1 MQSFNRI
8 NSMKYFPLSNGEQIP
23 ALGLG
28 TWKSSPQVVGQA
40 VEQALDLGY
49 RHLDCAAIY
58 GNEAE
63 IGATLAKAFTKGVVK
78 REELWITSKL
88 WSNAHH
94 PDAVLPALE
103 KTLQDL
109 GLDYLDLYLIHWPV
123 VIQPDVGFPESGDQL
138 LPFTPASLEGT
149 WQALEK
155 AVDLGLCHHIGVSNF
170 SLKKLEMVLS
180 MARIPPAVNQVE
192 LHPYL
197 QQSDLLTFANS
208 QNILLTAY
216 SPLGSG
222 DRPAA
227 FQQAAEPKLLTDP
240 VINGIA
246 AEQGCSAAQVLLA
259 WAIQRGTVTIPKS
272 VNPERLEQNL
282 RAADITLTDSE
293 MAKIALLDRHYRY
306 VSGEFW
312 MMPGSPYTL
321 QNLWDEI

>member
-1 MQSFNRI
+1 
-8 NSMKYFPLSNGEQIP
+8 MKYFHLSNGEPIP

-28 TWKSSPQVVGQA
+28 TWKSAPQVVGQA

-49 RHLDCAAIY
+49 RHFDCAAIY

-63 IGATLAKAFTKGVVK
+63 IGATLAGSFTKGLVK

-94 PDAVLPALE
+94 PGAVLPALQ

-123 VIQPDVGFPESGDQL
+123 VIEPQVGFPKSGDQL

-149 WQALEK
+149 WRALEQ

-170 SLKKLEMVLS
+170 SLKKLEMLLS
-180 MARIPPAVNQVE
+180 MARIRPAVNQVE

-197 QQSDLLTFANS
+197 QQLELLTFAQS

-227 FQQAAEPKLLTDP
+227 FQKAEEPKLLADP
-240 VINGIA
+240 VINAIA
-246 AEQGCSAAQVLLA
+246 TEQGCSAAQVLLA
-259 WAIQRGTVTIPKS
+259 WAIQRGIPTIPKS
-272 VNPERLEQNL
+272 VNPERLQQNL
-282 RAADITLTDSE
+282 RAADITLTDAQ
-293 MAKIALLDRHYRY
+293 MAQIGLLDRHYRY
-306 VSGEFW
+306 VSGDFW
-312 MMPGSPYTL
+312 IMPGSPYTL
-321 QNLWDEI
+321 ENLWDET

>member
-1 MQSFNRI
+1 M
-8 NSMKYFPLSNGEQIP
+8 NSMKYFHLSNGEQIP

-28 TWKSSPQVVGQA
+28 TWKSAPQVVGQA

-49 RHLDCAAIY
+49 RHFDCAAIY

-63 IGATLAKAFTKGVVK
+63 IGATLAGAFTKGLVK

-94 PDAVLPALE
+94 PDAVLPALQ

-123 VIQPDVGFPESGDQL
+123 VIQPEVGFPQSGDQL

-149 WQALEK
+149 WQALEQ

-170 SLKKLEMVLS
+170 SLKKLEMLLS
-180 MARIPPAVNQVE
+180 MARIRPAVNQVE

-197 QQSDLLTFANS
+197 QQLELLTFAES
-208 QNILLTAY
+208 HDILLTAY

-227 FQQAAEPKLLTDP
+227 LQKAAEPKLLADP
-240 VINGIA
+240 VIEAIA
-246 AEQGCSAAQVLLA
+246 TEQGCRAAQVLLA
-259 WAIQRGTVTIPKS
+259 WSIQRGIPTIPKS
-272 VNPERLEQNL
+272 VNPERLQQNL
-282 RAADITLTDSE
+282 RAADITLTDAQMSQ
-293 MAKIALLDRHYRY
+293 IGLLDRHYRY
-306 VSGEFW
+306 VSGDFW
-312 MMPGSPYTL
+312 IMPGSPYTL
-321 QNLWDEI
+321 ENLWDET

>member
-1 MQSFNRI
+1 
-8 NSMKYFPLSNGEQIP
+8 MKYFHLSNGEQIP

-49 RHLDCAAIY
+49 RHFDCAAIY

-63 IGATLAKAFTKGVVK
+63 IGATFANAFKKGLVK
-78 REELWITSKL
+78 REDLWITSKL

-94 PDAVLPALE
+94 PDAVLPALQ

-123 VIQPDVGFPESGDQL
+123 VIEPGVGFPESGDQL
-138 LPFTPASLEGT
+138 LPFTQASLEGT

-170 SLKKLEMVLS
+170 SLKKLEMLLS
-180 MARIPPAVNQVE
+180 MARIRPAVNQVE

-197 QQSDLLTFANS
+197 QQSDLLAFAES
-208 QNILLTAY
+208 QNILLTSY

-227 FQQAAEPKLLTDP
+227 FQKEAEPKLLADP
-240 VINGIA
+240 VIAAIA
-246 AEQGCSAAQVLLA
+246 TEQGCSAAQVLLA
-259 WAIQRGTVTIPKS
+259 WAIKRGTVTIPKS
-272 VNPERLEQNL
+272 VNPERLLQNL
-282 RAADITLTDSE
+282 KAADITLTDAQ
-293 MAKIALLDRHYRY
+293 MAKIAALDRHYRY

-312 MMPGSPYTL
+312 TISGSPYTL
-321 QNLWDEI
+321 ENLWDEI

>member
-1 MQSFNRI
+1 
-8 NSMKYFPLSNGEQIP
+8 MKYFYLSNGEQIP

-28 TWKSSPQVVGQA
+28 TWKSAPQVVGQA

-49 RHLDCAAIY
+49 RHFDCAAIY

-63 IGATLAKAFTKGVVK
+63 IGATLAKAFTKGLVK

-94 PDAVLPALE
+94 PDAVLPALQ

-123 VIQPDVGFPESGDQL
+123 VIDPQVGFPQSGEQL
-138 LPFTPASLEGT
+138 LPFTSASLEGT
-149 WQALEK
+149 WRALEK

-170 SLKKLEMVLS
+170 SLKKLEMLLS
-180 MARIPPAVNQVE
+180 IARIRPTVNQVE

-197 QQSDLLTFANS
+197 QQSELLTFAKS
-208 QNILLTAY
+208 QNILLTGY

-222 DRPAA
+222 DRSVA
-227 FQQAAEPKLLTDP
+227 FQKPAEPKLLADP
-240 VINGIA
+240 VIDAIA
-246 AEQGCSAAQVLLA
+246 TEQGCTVAQVLLA
-259 WAIQRGTVTIPKS
+259 WAIQRGTLTIPKS
-272 VNPERLEQNL
+272 VNPERLQQNL
-282 RAADITLTDSE
+282 RAADMTLTDSQ
-293 MAKIALLDRHYRY
+293 MGQIGLLDRHYRY

-312 MMPGSPYTL
+312 VIPNSPYTL